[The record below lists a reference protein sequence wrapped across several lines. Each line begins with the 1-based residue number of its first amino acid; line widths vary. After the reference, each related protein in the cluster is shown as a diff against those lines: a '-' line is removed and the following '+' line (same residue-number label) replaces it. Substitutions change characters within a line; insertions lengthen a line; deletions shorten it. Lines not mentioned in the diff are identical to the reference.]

1 MVKSGKMSRED
12 RAKQFMPFA
21 ALKGYE
27 EALRE
32 KERIIVKRIILSEDK
47 KDELDKKFQMLEKT
61 DIVSVVYFSND
72 EYIKKTG
79 MISKIDL
86 TAGYL
91 RVVNDRIDFDDI
103 CDMIFENKKG
113 VDTGV

>member
-1 MVKSGKMSRED
+1 MARTGKMSRED

-32 KERIIVKRIILSEDK
+32 KEKIIVEKIILSEDK
-47 KDELDKKFQMLEKT
+47 KEELDKKFKMLEKT
-61 DIVSVVYFSND
+61 DIVSIVYFSKD

-79 MISKIDL
+79 MISKIDR
-86 TAGYL
+86 TSGYL
-91 RVVNDRIDFDDI
+91 RIVNDRIDFDDI

-113 VDTGV
+113 VDTDI